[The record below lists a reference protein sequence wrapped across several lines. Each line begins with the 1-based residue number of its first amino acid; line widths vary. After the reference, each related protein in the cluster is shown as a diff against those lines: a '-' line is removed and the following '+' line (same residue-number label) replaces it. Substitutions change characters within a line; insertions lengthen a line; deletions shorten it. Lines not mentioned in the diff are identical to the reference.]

1 MTSLYCD
8 VVLPVNLFVFL
19 ENGICVTM
27 ETLGSV
33 TSVELTCPEEGS
45 DEQYEGGTEGPEIPL
60 DAPQQEQEITCNGG
74 DPSTWGPLKYPVN
87 VKIADLGNACWV
99 RQHFTDDIQTRQY
112 RCLEVLLG
120 AGYDTPA
127 DIWSLACMV
136 SQSIL

>member
-1 MTSLYCD
+1 
-8 VVLPVNLFVFL
+8 
-19 ENGICVTM
+19 M

-33 TSVELTCPEEGS
+33 TSVELTCPDEGETDQQC
-45 DEQYEGGTEGPEIPL
+45 DEAGSEIEISVET
-60 DAPQQEQEITCNGG
+60 PQQELTNGG

-99 RQHFTDDIQTRQY
+99 GQHFTEDIQTRQY

-120 AGYDTPA
+120 AGYGPPA

-136 SQSIL
+136 SCLSCCDRALHILWT